1 MTRIVLLCNVSN
13 SGIRSRLHFRS
24 RMSVWRWRRASEDY
38 GQWNSVAI
46 SNISAWEEVSL
57 TVIFPHYGLKE
68 NVQRFSIDGVDY
80 ICYRP
85 DEDRLIQGPSF
96 RYPRLRR
103 LVKREIARI
112 KPDLVHI
119 VGAENPYYSICGLD
133 LPKETPLLVSLQ
145 TLLADPNFLKSYPM
159 PERAYAFY
167 TGVERALLQRADW
180 IATRVEPFREIV
192 RGFVPDA
199 RFISMSLP
207 VGVDVDLS
215 PCPKEYDF
223 VYFSANLNKAGDHAV
238 EAFAKAW
245 KASPGITLN
254 LSGACDPAY
263 LEQLY
268 SSAQALGC
276 PREAI
281 IYTGPKDTHEEVIAQ
296 IRKSRFALL
305 PLKVDLVSG
314 TIREAMANGLPV
326 VSSITKGTP
335 RLNRARESLLLAPV
349 GDTDSLAG
357 CMLRLLNPD
366 GPAAMLRENA
376 ALTVDELYSNRHF
389 MEIWRLAYRVLA
401 SGEPLPEELMRN
413 TLVL

>member
-1 MTRIVLLCNVSN
+1 MTRVVLLCNVSN

-24 RMSVWRWRRASEDY
+24 RMSEWRRARASEDY

-46 SNISAWEEVSL
+46 RSISAWEDVSL

-68 NVQRFSIDGVDY
+68 NIQRFSIDGVDY

-85 DEDRLIQGPSF
+85 DEDRLLQGPSF

-103 LVKREIARI
+103 LVKKEIARI

-133 LPKETPLLVSLQ
+133 IPAGTPLLLSLQ
-145 TLLADPNFLKSYPM
+145 TLLSDPNFLRNYPM
-159 PERAYAFY
+159 PERAYNFY
-167 TGVERALLQRADW
+167 TRVERDLIRRADW
-180 IATRVEPFREIV
+180 VATRVEPFREIV
-192 RGFVPDA
+192 RGFAPDT

-223 VYFSANLNKAGDHAV
+223 VYFSANLNKAADLAV

-254 LSGACDPAY
+254 LSGACDQAS

-281 IYTGPKDTHEEVIAQ
+281 IYTGPKDTHEEVIRQ

-314 TIREAMANGLPV
+314 TLREAMANGLPV
-326 VSSITKGTP
+326 VSTITKGTP
-335 RLNRARESLLLAPV
+335 RLNRARESVLLAPA
-349 GDTDSLAG
+349 GDTDALAG

-366 GPAAMLRENA
+366 GPAATLRENA
-376 ALTVDELYSNRHF
+376 AKTVDELYSNAHY
-389 MEIWRLAYRVLA
+389 MQVWRLAYSVLPY
-401 SGEPLPEELMRN
+401 GEPLPEDLVKN